1 MKNKL
6 FDNLLNLYV
15 IIWIG
20 TFIYLTFF
28 DFPLTDYNWWNW
40 MVILPL
46 NAFQSFFWPIYWIFF
61 H

>member
-1 MKNKL
+1 MEKNKL

-20 TFIYLTFF
+20 TFIYLTFI
-28 DFPLTDYNWWNW
+28 DFTDYNWWNW